1 MKNRTKKD
9 NFFLGVARLF
19 DVTGSI
25 KSYDVK
31 KYTQRKDINNVSKD
45 FTTVGNDMKGVIDG
59 IRQDK
64 LRERYS

>member
-9 NFFLGVARLF
+9 NFFLGMARLF